1 MAQRT
6 GTALELKFVY
16 ALKTISTRGNVTCIL
31 TCWYD
36 ITEICQDE
44 C

>member
-16 ALKTISTRGNVTCIL
+16 ALKTISTRGTCIL